1 MCNKRFAGFSLIE
14 LMVTIAILG
23 VIVSIAIPAYRNYIA
38 NSRNTEGWNN
48 LAGIKLAQEE
58 YFLENNTYF
67 PPGNAT
73 VKTSDGSIDI
83 YWTAAE
89 GNDRN
94 FDYAVTTSN
103 GSTSYTATATGR
115 GAGYDVPDTVTFSVN
130 K

>member
-1 MCNKRFAGFSLIE
+1 
-14 LMVTIAILG
+14 MVTIAILG